1 MTIAAILDID
11 QAIETFRGQIEGLLK
26 IDDLQGWD
34 GARLQEQEKG
44 IRAVA
49 LELGGQVIAQLLHD
63 LSESKE
69 AQKIAQERTERWR
82 GFGSERQGKKPVTVR
97 TLGNVEVQLQVDYV
111 LHRNPRQVPRP
122 AGRKGS
128 KRKQRGAATGQ
139 GWYPLLRWLAMEERV
154 SPLVWST
161 VAAFGMVSSSF
172 AVARLQLAEW
182 GIGLSEQRLERLT
195 YRFGQ
200 VSIRLTEAWMKQVEL
215 GEMPVGETLKGQ
227 RVVLQA
233 DGGRTRLRRNKK
245 GKRRA
250 NGQRGYYGEWREPK
264 LFTLYVVDDKG
275 QRVNSLKL
283 PVTNDGTFGD
293 VEAFMALLEMYL
305 VKLGIV
311 HATEVLVIA
320 DGAPWIW
327 QRLPALLERLGLT
340 PEQIIELIDF
350 YHAADHLQ
358 KFADLAFSDRTKAQK
373 WFEAARSRMKHQ
385 PFMQLLAQMER
396 IVQGI
401 SGKAKRAE
409 LNKKMTYFSEQPERF
424 DYPQVLALNLPIGS
438 GAIESL
444 IRQVVNLR
452 LKGAG
457 KFWLPEH
464 AEIILHGRCQWAA
477 GQWDAFSN
485 RVLTAGID
493 PQTVIALKI
502 NTSEPMAA

>member
-1 MTIAAILDID
+1 MTIAAILDMD
-11 QAIETFRGQIEGLLK
+11 QAIEIFRGQIAGLLELK
-26 IDDLQGWD
+26 DLKDWD
-34 GARLQEQEKG
+34 GVRLQEQEKG
-44 IRAVA
+44 IRAMA

-69 AQKIAQERTERWR
+69 AQQIARERTAGSR
-82 GFGSERQGKKPVTVR
+82 GFASQSQGKRSLTVR
-97 TLGNVEVQLQVDYV
+97 TLGNVEVRIGVDYQ
-111 LHRNPRQVPRP
+111 LNRSPRP
-122 AGRKGS
+122 GLPQAGRKAR
-128 KRKQRGAATGQ
+128 KRKQRGTSKGQ
-139 GWYPLLRWLAMEERV
+139 GFYPLLGWLGMVEGV

-161 VAAFGMVSSSF
+161 IAEFGMLSSSF
-172 AVARLQLAEW
+172 AVARLQLVEW
-182 GIGLSEQRLERLT
+182 GIDMSEQRLERLT
-195 YRFGQ
+195 YCFGQ
-200 VSIRLTEAWMKQVEL
+200 ASIDITAAWMKQVEL
-215 GEMPVGETLKGQ
+215 GEMPVGETLRLQ

-250 NGQRGYYGEWREPK
+250 NGRRGYHGEWREPK
-264 LFTLYVVDDKG
+264 LFTLYVVDDEGK
-275 QRVNSLKL
+275 RVNSLKL

-311 HATEVLVIA
+311 YATEVLVIA

-327 QRLPALLERLGLT
+327 QRLPALLERLGLA
-340 PEQIIELIDF
+340 PEKIIELIDF
-350 YHAADHLQ
+350 YHAANHL
-358 KFADLAFSDRTKAQK
+358 KTFADLAFSDQTTAKQ
-373 WFEAARSRMKHQ
+373 WFEAARSRMKHKS
-385 PFMQLLAQMER
+385 FKLLLEQMVK

-401 SGKAKRAE
+401 SGKAKRIK
-409 LNKKMTYFSEQPERF
+409 LIKKLTYFSEQPERF
-424 DYPQVLALNLPIGS
+424 DYPRVLALKLPIGS

-457 KFWLPEH
+457 KFWLPEN

-477 GQWDAFSN
+477 GQWDAFSR

-493 PQTVIALKI
+493 PRPISALDI
-502 NTSEPMAA
+502 NTHELMAA